1 MKENDMLEQ
10 MFSAV
15 AQLLGQREEAL
26 LQKVEALEKRVEE
39 LEQKLQEA
47 AQAGVPAAA
56 VVAGIGENVGE
67 DVVEEIDEDVDE
79 EIAGVDVQDDVLV
92 EVTDEEVLEA
102 EDYDGDK
109 QSLEAEDD
117 ILEVGGEFEVDG
129 EEEEILVAEEVP
141 GDDEVL
147 DVEEDVFDEEEADDE
162 DVLEAEDVGGNE
174 DVLEVEEIEGDE
186 IEGDEIEVDDDMDGE
201 PEMEIELEFFDDDGD
216 GWAEEYNEGD
226 VEDAVAVEVGT
237 DVVREVAET
246 DDEEG
251 PVLVVDK
258 ARPDWYDWEV
268 DIPGAY
274 IEDIWD
280 GIGLNDR
287 LLFLKELFRGDEID
301 FSETL
306 DALNE
311 MSTLVEAV
319 EYIRG
324 RYSFWDEESDE
335 VYRFYMTVRR
345 RFNKQRHDI

>member
-1 MKENDMLEQ
+1 MQSDMKENDMLEQ

-26 LQKVEALEKRVEE
+26 LERVAALEKRVEE

-47 AQAGVPAAA
+47 VQAGVPVAAA
-56 VVAGIGENVGE
+56 VVEEVE
-67 DVVEEIDEDVDE
+67 SVVEEVFED
-79 EIAGVDVQDDVLV
+79 A
-92 EVTDEEVLEA
+92 A
-102 EDYDGDK
+102 
-109 QSLEAEDD
+109 
-117 ILEVGGEFEVDG
+117 
-129 EEEEILVAEEVP
+129 EEEEDAVEVE
-141 GDDEVL
+141 DDEVIE
-147 DVEEDVFDEEEADDE
+147 DDAIDGAVIVEDIAVEEE
-162 DVLEAEDVGGNE
+162 LSS
-174 DVLEVEEIEGDE
+174 
-186 IEGDEIEVDDDMDGE
+186 E
-201 PEMEIELEFFDDDGD
+201 PEMEIELEFYD
-216 GWAEEYNEGD
+216 EEEG
-226 VEDAVAVEVGT
+226 EVAVE
-237 DVVREVAET
+237 DVESG
-246 DDEEG
+246 DEEG
-251 PVLVVDK
+251 SVLVVDK

-268 DIPGAY
+268 DIPGSY

-345 RFNKQRHDI
+345 RFNKQKQEI

>member
-26 LQKVEALEKRVEE
+26 LERVAALEKRVEE

-47 AQAGVPAAA
+47 VQAGVPVAAA
-56 VVAGIGENVGE
+56 VVEEVE
-67 DVVEEIDEDVDE
+67 SVVEEVFED
-79 EIAGVDVQDDVLV
+79 A
-92 EVTDEEVLEA
+92 A
-102 EDYDGDK
+102 
-109 QSLEAEDD
+109 
-117 ILEVGGEFEVDG
+117 
-129 EEEEILVAEEVP
+129 EEEEDAVEVE
-141 GDDEVL
+141 DDEVIE
-147 DVEEDVFDEEEADDE
+147 DDAIDGAVIVEDIAVEEE
-162 DVLEAEDVGGNE
+162 LSS
-174 DVLEVEEIEGDE
+174 
-186 IEGDEIEVDDDMDGE
+186 E
-201 PEMEIELEFFDDDGD
+201 PEMEIEVELFED
-216 GWAEEYNEGD
+216 EETV
-226 VEDAVAVEVGT
+226 VEDADVLVIEDDGPAEDSVDGNEEEIKDEVGADDVNEDLLEAVEYSSNM
-237 DVVREVAET
+237 A
-246 DDEEG
+246 DDGGDEADST
-251 PVLVVDK
+251 VLVVDK

-268 DIPGAY
+268 DIPGSY

-311 MSTLVEAV
+311 MATLVEAV

-345 RFNKQRHDI
+345 RFNKQRQEI